1 MAGWAMAEP
10 SPIATLNLVGAHPA
24 LDFANTMG
32 ALPDGTPR
40 EYLVDYDSLVA
51 WAQRLALVG
60 RAEAA
65 SLRKRADAEP
75 DQARRV
81 LLAARDLRGAIYGV
95 LAAHAVG
102 AAPAQDALE
111 RFNRHLAR
119 AQAHAAIAPARDG
132 FRW

>member
-1 MAGWAMAEP
+1 MADT
-10 SPIATLNLVGAHPA
+10 SPLATLNLVGAHPA

-51 WAQRLALVG
+51 WGQRLALLG
-60 RAEAA
+60 RNEAA
-65 SLRKRADAEP
+65 TLRKRADAEP

-95 LAAHAVG
+95 FAAHAVG
-102 AAPAQDALE
+102 ETPAHDALE
-111 RFNRHLAR
+111 RF
-119 AQAHAAIAPARDG
+119 
-132 FRW
+132 